1 VGGAIGAVGSRA
13 QRRAND
19 RRARRRTGLDPA
31 PDARRPAADDR
42 GSGRDHDRADRARP
56 TGAASPLPEL
66 EPAEGVAAFRALA
79 EATLTTNAQL
89 RAWLQAQRKGR
100 GPRLPDGWG
109 GRRTALWQRAVR
121 EQQRLRGTNAATA
134 DYVVTEV
141 VNHLGFLAENA
152 LWFDA
157 DPRLRAARDARRRD
171 AERARPGGLGPSLV
185 RACDPAAARPRCRR
199 SPGRDSGPRGPY
211 RHLPARMGGV
221 GRNRLNGIDLY
232 VEVHGEVF
240 RCCCCPAGPIPAR
253 PGAIRSRCWPRSRCR
268 PGWRR

>member
-1 VGGAIGAVGSRA
+1 MIEARA
-13 QRRAND
+13 EITTARIERGRRE
-19 RRARRRTGLDPA
+19 P
-31 PDARRPAADDR
+31 P
-42 GSGRDHDRADRARP
+42 
-56 TGAASPLPEL
+56 SPLPEL
-66 EPAEGVAAFRALA
+66 EPAEGVAACRALA

-211 RHLPARMGGV
+211 RHLPARIGGV